1 MRQDGTNIV
10 RLYDDEP
17 LCGSRRR
24 RPVGVSVA
32 ALQKGTSVTGTPPLQ
47 QRYYYMI
54 LDRSIRLQYYLCNI
68 YIHTCLDFVYLSIS
82 WVLPSRCSRLV
93 WHSRCNNSLF
103 DLHEVVSS
111 PPPTTEFDI
120 ENQIVDNTIF

>member
-10 RLYDDEP
+10 RLYDDGP
-17 LCGSRRR
+17 LCGSRR
-24 RPVGVSVA
+24 PVGVSAA

-82 WVLPSRCSRLV
+82 CVLPSRCSRLV
-93 WHSRCNNSLF
+93 RHSVATTHCSTSTKLF
-103 DLHEVVSS
+103 
-111 PPPTTEFDI
+111 PPPHPHPTTEFDI